1 VTAPIDLTIIIVNH
15 NTRNDL
21 DRCLR
26 SLHDA
31 PPSTVYEIAVV
42 DNGSTDGS
50 ADFVRKS
57 WPGVRLMEAGGNLG
71 FSRANNLAIRATSS
85 NLVLLLNSDTVVQP
99 GALDRLVN
107 DLKAHPEAAAN
118 GPRIVDGNA
127 RAELSFGTSTGPLA
141 DLQQKVMRRLAANNE
156 SVAQNWI
163 DRQSRRA
170 QSVAWVTGACL
181 LVRRADAEAVGLLD
195 ERYFMYCEDMDF
207 CAALR
212 LKGRQIRFCPAA
224 EIVHFRG
231 RSVATTPTTA
241 ATAYRESQLVF
252 YEKNHPA
259 WLPWLKTYLRLRGKL
274 PVPSADKKGD
284 V

>member
-85 NLVLLLNSDTVVQP
+85 NLILLLNSDTVVQP
-99 GALDRLVN
+99 GALDRLVS

-141 DLQQKVMRRLAANNE
+141 DLHQKVIRRLAANNE

-163 DRQSRRA
+163 DRQSRRPRT
-170 QSVAWVTGACL
+170 VAWVTGACL
-181 LVRRADAEAVGLLD
+181 LVKRADAETVGLLD

-207 CAALR
+207 CTALR
-212 LKGRQIRFCPAA
+212 SKGRQIRFCPEA
-224 EIVHFRG
+224 EIVHLRG

-241 ATAYRESQLVF
+241 AAAYRESQLVF

-259 WLPWLKTYLRLRGKL
+259 WLPWLKTYLRCRGKL
-274 PVPSADKKGD
+274 PVASADNKGD